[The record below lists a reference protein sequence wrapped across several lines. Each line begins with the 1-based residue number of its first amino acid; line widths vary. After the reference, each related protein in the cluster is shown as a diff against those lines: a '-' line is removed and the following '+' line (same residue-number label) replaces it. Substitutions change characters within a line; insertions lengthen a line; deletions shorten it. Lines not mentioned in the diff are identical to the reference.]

1 MNLVNQIISLQSSS
15 NEDSDSESI
24 DSLSD
29 DAVLEEYDSDRDS
42 EFINDGGGGSD
53 DNSDIES
60 IENY

>member
-60 IENY
+60 IEHY